1 MRHTTGLTMRHT
13 TPQLSPFER
22 ALRIIG
28 GVATLLAGIAAMG
41 TSVTLDP
48 VPEPPQAVIQLRTAQ
63 QPPLM
68 LTTVIP
74 AQFDD
79 EFDRV
84 GTEWIVPPPPA
95 LALMMPMPMAR
106 TVEFAV

>member
-74 AQFDD
+74 AQTDD
-79 EFDRV
+79 WFSDV
-84 GTEWIVPPPPA
+84 GAEWIVPPPPA

-106 TVEFAV
+106 EVEFAV